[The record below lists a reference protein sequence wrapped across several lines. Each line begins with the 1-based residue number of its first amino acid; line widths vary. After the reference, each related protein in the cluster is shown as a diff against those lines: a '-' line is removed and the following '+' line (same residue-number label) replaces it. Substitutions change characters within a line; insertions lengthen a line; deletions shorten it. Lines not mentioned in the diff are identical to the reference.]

1 MTNGLFKHVTGLGK
15 PNLEWVQTDA
25 SQHSGDTNL
34 PLDNIQWTKNGKNGK
49 GNILINADL
58 AMYHELDGNI
68 NADGELT
75 SNPALKYCSQGN
87 NQAATLVDCGA
98 GHIPLNQDG
107 SSQTTANTNTA
118 QMSWQY
124 ARDQNNFHQNFWQAF
139 QKLMTVP
146 AGT

>member
-1 MTNGLFKHVTGLGK
+1 MLITLTQHFKTEDK
-15 PNLEWVQTDA
+15 KN
-25 SQHSGDTNL
+25 SGIGSVL
-34 PLDNIQWTKNGKNGK
+34 SKH
-49 GNILINADL
+49 
-58 AMYHELDGNI
+58 YVY
-68 NADGELT
+68 
-75 SNPALKYCSQGN
+75 SSSQGN